1 MMGELQE
8 DVDDDLA
15 RSVGSSSQASTLGE
29 QPQQLADGYQKVAS
43 SRNGGGGISAS
54 SSRGSSPATDE
65 FVLQVAAPAPAPLP
79 TLVVPQPPTLKTS
92 ASTNSLSSSM
102 KMPSG
107 KGGLGKSA
115 AAGKGEAGGRERAPS
130 GEALVESRTNI
141 PRTGGTIGRGD
152 GRRRG

>member
-8 DVDDDLA
+8 DIDDDLA
-15 RSVGSSSQASTLGE
+15 RSIGSSSQASTLGE
-29 QPQQLADGYQKVAS
+29 HPQQLIDGYQKA
-43 SRNGGGGISAS
+43 RNGGMSAS
-54 SSRGSSPATDE
+54 SSRGTSPTTEE
-65 FVLQVAAPAPAPLP
+65 FVIQVAAPALAPPP
-79 TLVVPQPPTLKTS
+79 TLAVPQPPTLKSS
-92 ASTNSLSSSM
+92 ASTSSLSSSM

-107 KGGLGKSA
+107 KGGLGAKSLA
-115 AAGKGEAGGRERAPS
+115 KGEAGRERAPT